1 MTAQPAMDAFWM
13 PYSSNKNFKAKPRLI
28 ARAEGMYCYDP
39 AGRKMLDSTAGLWYA
54 NAGHCRKPIVEAIQK
69 QAALLDCAPTFQLG
83 HPGVFEFCERLTGY
97 SPAGLDAVFLTNSGS
112 EAADSALKIALAY
125 HKIRGEGGRQLII
138 GRERGYHGV
147 GFGGMSAGGLVK
159 NRMWFGGQLL
169 RADHLPHTC
178 LPQNVFSRGVPENG
192 GEECADALA
201 SLVAFHDPSTIAA
214 VIVEPVSGSA
224 GVLPPPRGY
233 LQKLRAI
240 CDAHGILLI
249 FDEVITGF
257 GRLGAKT
264 ASEFF
269 GVTPDLLTFA
279 KGVTSGSAPLGGVFV
294 RDEIRRA
301 FLDAAGDIDID
312 FFHGYTYSGHPL
324 SVAAGTG
331 ALDVYEGENLMTRIR
346 DEKLDAYF
354 EDALHSLRDLPNV
367 RDIRNIGFMGAVE
380 LESAKPPGRRA
391 FNIFERC
398 FHEKDL
404 LLRVTGDIVAFSPP
418 LIAEKAHIDEIFGK
432 FADALREYQ

>member
-1 MTAQPAMDAFWM
+1 MTAMNAFWM

-39 AGRKMLDSTAGLWYA
+39 DGRKMLDSTAGLWYA

-69 QAALLDCAPTFQLG
+69 QAAILDCAPTFQLG
-83 HPGVFEFCERLTGY
+83 HPGVFAFAERLAGY

-125 HKIRGEGGRQLII
+125 HKIRGNGGRQLII

-169 RADHLPHTC
+169 RTDHLPHTC
-178 LPQNVFSRGVPENG
+178 LPGNEFSRGMPENG
-192 GEECADALA
+192 GEECANAL
-201 SLVAFHDPSTIAA
+201 SNLIAFHDPSTIAA
-214 VIVEPVSGSA
+214 VIVEPVAGSA
-224 GVLPPPRGY
+224 GVLPPPKGY

-240 CDAHGILLI
+240 CDKHDILLI

-257 GRLGAKT
+257 GRVGAKT
-264 ASEFF
+264 ASECF
-269 GVTPDLLTFA
+269 GVTPDMLTFA

-294 RDEIRRA
+294 RDEIRQT
-301 FLDAAGDIDID
+301 FLDAAEGADID

-324 SVAAGTG
+324 SVAAGEGT
-331 ALDVYEGENLMTRIR
+331 LNVYEAENLMTRIV
-346 DEKLDAYF
+346 DEKLADYF
-354 EDALHSLRDLPNV
+354 ADGLHSLRDSPNV
-367 RDIRNIGFMGAVE
+367 KDIRNIGFMGAVE
-380 LESAKPPGRRA
+380 LHGGDKPGARA

-398 FHEKDL
+398 FHEKDV
-404 LLRVTGDIVAFSPP
+404 LLRVTGDTIAFSPP
-418 LIAEKAHIDEIFGK
+418 LIAEKSHLDEIFGK
-432 FADALREYQ
+432 VADALREYQ